1 MQIMALAELGQLEE
15 AVKTMEDGLR
25 DTASSSS
32 RTCTVYSD
40 TVSTRHSFIS
50 CRKFVLMDL
59 QQGSE
64 LCVQTGFTN
73 LHCLRQHCILF
84 SGSVCCSLG
93 KTDLFIFFNPSTI
106 CCHENVHGIP
116 CGGPCLYTGVS
127 VNIPTHHHGCAH
139 TFLTSLKNSM
149 VVVTLM
155 ARKKTLSFESVW
167 VTEAGGV
174 LLGV

>member
-93 KTDLFIFFNPSTI
+93 KTDLFSLTLLLYAAMKM
-106 CCHENVHGIP
+106 CMEYHVGVHAFI
-116 CGGPCLYTGVS
+116 LV
-127 VNIPTHHHGCAH
+127 
-139 TFLTSLKNSM
+139 FQ
-149 VVVTLM
+149 
-155 ARKKTLSFESVW
+155 
-167 VTEAGGV
+167 
-174 LLGV
+174 

>member
-155 ARKKTLSFESVW
+155 AHKKTFF
-167 VTEAGGV
+167 
-174 LLGV
+174 